1 MTSPLRLV
9 VRRSSDL
16 ELPVEVS
23 TRIPS
28 DLDVVHESVEIL
40 ARHAFAGIP
49 STPECER
56 YRNRLKTLL
65 CEALANAIVHGHR
78 EDPTKFVHVRIEV
91 EQTLVH
97 VHVTDEGPGCDHTH
111 TPVPLD
117 PADLDR
123 ETGRGLL
130 MIQNLAD
137 SVSFNPQG
145 NSICMTLRRP

>member
-9 VRRSSDL
+9 VRRTSDVA
-16 ELPVEVS
+16 LPVEVS

-28 DLDVVHESVEIL
+28 ILDAVHESVEIL
-40 ARHAFAGIP
+40 TRHAFAGLP
-49 STPECER
+49 TTAECER
-56 YRNRLKTLL
+56 YRNKLKTLL

-91 EQTLVH
+91 EQALVR
-97 VHVTDEGPGCDHTH
+97 VHVTDEGPGLDLAAAFAA
-111 TPVPLD
+111 LD
-117 PADLDR
+117 PTDLER

-130 MIQNLAD
+130 MIQKLAD

>member
-1 MTSPLRLV
+1 MTQPIRLV
-9 VRRSSDL
+9 VRRTADVA
-16 ELPVEVS
+16 LPVEVS

-28 DLDVVHESVEIL
+28 VLEAVHESVEIL
-40 ARHAFAGIP
+40 TRHAFAGLAA
-49 STPECER
+49 TPECER
-56 YRNRLKTLL
+56 LRNRLRTLL

-78 EDPTKFVHVRIEV
+78 EDPSKFVAVRIEV
-91 EQTLVH
+91 EATLVR
-97 VHVTDEGPGCDHTH
+97 VHVTDEGAGVDPTAVR
-111 TPVPLD
+111 PPLD

-130 MIQNLAD
+130 MIQKLAD

>member
-9 VRRSSDL
+9 VRRTSDVA
-16 ELPVEVS
+16 LPVEVS

-28 DLDVVHESVEIL
+28 ILDAVHESVEIL
-40 ARHAFAGIP
+40 TRHAFAGLP
-49 STPECER
+49 TTVECER
-56 YRNRLKTLL
+56 YRNKLKTLL

-91 EQTLVH
+91 DQALVR
-97 VHVTDEGPGCDHTH
+97 VHVTDEGPGLDLAAAFAA
-111 TPVPLD
+111 LD
-117 PADLDR
+117 PTDLER

-130 MIQNLAD
+130 MIQKLAD

>member
-1 MTSPLRLV
+1 MTQPIRLV
-9 VRRSSDL
+9 VRRTPDVA
-16 ELPVEVS
+16 LPVEVS

-28 DLDVVHESVEIL
+28 VLDAVHESVEIL
-40 ARHAFAGIP
+40 TRHAFAGLA

-56 YRNRLKTLL
+56 LRNKLRTLL

-78 EDPTKFVHVRIEV
+78 EDPSKFVAVRIEV
-91 EQTLVH
+91 EATLVR
-97 VHVTDEGPGCDHTH
+97 VHVTDEGGGVDPTAVH
-111 TPVPLD
+111 PPLD

-130 MIQNLAD
+130 MIQKLAD